1 MIENNFWKVCEALDC
16 ELRIKLLRYLISV
29 ETTEFPCVGELAKR
43 FEVSN
48 AAMSIHLKK
57 LALAGLVSSKRADSY
72 VYYRAFAT
80 SAESDCVIAS
90 LREFFATNPDID
102 RQTQFIAYV
111 HILSQQ
117 ASAYSAKRS
126 NKRHK
131 RFSKE
136 IRNAAE
142 NCHSLILRTQH
153 RRHHRFLRKHTKL
166 RCRARK
172 HTVKVNPRITS
183 LLLI

>member
-90 LREFFATNPDID
+90 LREFFATNPNMD
-102 RQTQFIAYV
+102 RQSQFIAYA
-111 HILSQQ
+111 HILSHYRRNRLLRTLQNAPTNDIRDLVKKIEMPQ
-117 ASAYSAKRS
+117 KTVIRL
-126 NKRHK
+126 
-131 RFSKE
+131 FSE
-136 IRNAAE
+136 LNNAGIIDSSGNIRNCDIE
-142 NCHSLILRTQH
+142 PESTLL
-153 RRHHRFLRKHTKL
+153 KL
-166 RCRARK
+166 TLA
-172 HTVKVNPRITS
+172 
-183 LLLI
+183 

>member
-16 ELRIKLLRYLISV
+16 ELRIKLLHYLISV

-80 SAESDCVIAS
+80 SKEGECVISS
-90 LREFFATNPDID
+90 LREFFATNPNMD
-102 RQTQFIAYV
+102 RQSLLITHA
-111 HILSQQ
+111 HILSH
-117 ASAYSAKRS
+117 YR
-126 NKRHK
+126 
-131 RFSKE
+131 
-136 IRNAAE
+136 RNR
-142 NCHSLILRTQH
+142 ILRTLKDAPTNDTMDLA
-153 RRHHRFLRKHTKL
+153 RRIEMPQRTVTRLFSELNKASFIDPCGNIRICDTEPEATLLRLTL
-166 RCRARK
+166 
-172 HTVKVNPRITS
+172 V
-183 LLLI
+183 